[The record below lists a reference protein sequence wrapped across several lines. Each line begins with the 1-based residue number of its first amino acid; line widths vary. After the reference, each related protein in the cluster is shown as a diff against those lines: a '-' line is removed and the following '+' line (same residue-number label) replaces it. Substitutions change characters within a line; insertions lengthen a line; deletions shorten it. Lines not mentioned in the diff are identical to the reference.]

1 MQTFSKENTVSLTD
15 GESSKIVE
23 NILQLKSRNWKKN
36 TFVRLVRFRKLV
48 IELAVSLTRD
58 IVFITLVWV
67 IVKFDILKQFEG
79 KQQLIIIKTFWY
91 LLNNFSNFL
100 IVGYNLNQLVLK
112 VWAVKK
118 KKRIHLYLPTEWFAV
133 FCVLNNINGKNDH
146 FKRNNENRF
155 FLYFYNTTQPN
166 YIY

>member
-1 MQTFSKENTVSLTD
+1 M
-15 GESSKIVE
+15 
-23 NILQLKSRNWKKN
+23 
-36 TFVRLVRFRKLV
+36 RFRKLV

-67 IVKFDILKQFEG
+67 IVKFDTLKKKKQFEG

-118 KKRIHLYLPTEWFAV
+118 KKKRIHLYLPTEWFAV

-155 FLYFYNTTQPN
+155 FYIFIIQLTQ
-166 YIY
+166 ITFIKTGTRVIFSALSGWK